1 MFANKHHF
9 RVIPTRYA
17 STAKCQSSLF
27 DTVRVRSEEMRLGR
41 QTIRHGSQLFAAVA
55 LASGMTIA
63 AAFGSTRADAQG
75 VPPSIPAIFFGAVI
89 VNGER
94 PADGAEITAFIGD
107 VDCTQTGNNGTFTT
121 DGLSAYSITV
131 AHASQIAG
139 CGTDGAT
146 ITFFIDGEEANQ
158 TATWKSGYQEV
169 GLSIGGQ
176 APPPLPTA
184 TPGGPAPN
192 TPTDPTAAAAT
203 ATQQARFTPIP
214 APSAL
219 PTDDPIFPTNAA
231 GTAEAGN
238 GTAASG
244 TPGTTGTPGTPAA
257 GTPTT
262 TVEGGTAGD
271 DDDGDG
277 NGPLVVIAAG
287 AAVLLIGGGA
297 AGVMAMRRRNAAGTT
312 GPPIE

>member
-1 MFANKHHF
+1 
-9 RVIPTRYA
+9 
-17 STAKCQSSLF
+17 
-27 DTVRVRSEEMRLGR
+27 MRLGR
-41 QTIRHGSQLFAAVA
+41 QSIRHGSRLFAAVA
-55 LASGMTIA
+55 LASAMTMTA
-63 AAFGSTRADAQG
+63 APGTSPANAQG
-75 VPPSIPAIFFGAVI
+75 VPPSIPAIFFGAVL

-94 PADGAEITAFIGD
+94 PDDGSEITAFIGD
-107 VDCTQTGNNGTFTT
+107 VDCTQVGNNGTFTT

-131 AHASQIAG
+131 AHSSQIAG

-146 ITFFIDGEEANQ
+146 IKFFIDGEEANQ
-158 TATWKSGYQEV
+158 TATWKSGYQEI
-169 GLSIGGQ
+169 GLSIGSQ

-219 PTDDPIFPTNAA
+219 PTDDPIFPTNTP
-231 GTAEAGN
+231 GTAESGS
-238 GTAASG
+238 GTASSG
-244 TPGTTGTPGTPAA
+244 TPGTTGTPGTPGT
-257 GTPTT
+257 GTPTAT
-262 TVEGGTAGD
+262 AGGGTVGE

-277 NGPLVVIAAG
+277 NGPLVAIAAV

-297 AGVMAMRRRNAAGTT
+297 AGVMAMRRRNAASPSGT
-312 GPPIE
+312 PPLE